1 MTESQRLVSYAQHG
15 EDVVLARALGGAP
28 GYYVD
33 VGAGSPDRASVTR
46 HFFEA
51 GWTGIHVEPR
61 PALAAELKLARPGDV
76 VVAAALADASGSV
89 TLFTVEEDGDLS
101 TIDDGHAQELREQ
114 GLTVIAFEVPVT
126 TLDCV
131 LADAA
136 PERIDFLKIDVEG
149 AEAAVLRGVDLTRWA
164 PRVLVVEAT
173 RPNSLEATY
182 EGWEPR
188 VLSQG
193 YAFASTDGLNRFYV
207 RADLQAELGP
217 LLVPANPT
225 DHYVPAGVLLLEQ
238 EVDRLRSYVTHLEV
252 ELEAKSHRLQGIEA
266 AIPKAVPQPPRTWK
280 GQAATDL
287 PPRRVAVLG
296 TPRTG
301 NTWLGEMLAHVSGTS
316 CLALHHPADIEWDAL
331 PDRLVLQLHWH
342 PTVHL
347 RRLLRRHHVD
357 VVSIARHPLD
367 VLLSVLQFAQREP
380 NTGEWLHGEGG
391 DERTLVGASPNDEA
405 FLEWAEGPRAAA
417 LLSVTPQW
425 WREADVL
432 KVTYEGLVEAPEQVL
447 TALSEG
453 LFGPAVD
460 TSTKLEIVRRT
471 ADAVEAKEPQD
482 IHAASGG
489 VHVWRGR
496 TGAWEE
502 FLLSTSVERLV
513 AAHTAVW
520 TDLGY
525 ERPQGGL
532 LDLEQARRAWELA
545 H

>member
-51 GWTGIHVEPR
+51 GWTGIHIEPR

-89 TLFTVEEDGDLS
+89 TLFTVDEDGDLS

-114 GLTVIAFEVPVT
+114 GLTVIASEVPVT

-164 PRVLVVEAT
+164 PRVLVVEST
-173 RPNSLEATY
+173 RPNSSEATY
-182 EGWEPR
+182 ESWEPR

-193 YAFASTDGLNRFYV
+193 YAFACTDGLNRFYV

-252 ELEAKSHRLQGIEA
+252 ELEAKSHRLQDIEVAIAKA
-266 AIPKAVPQPPRTWK
+266 APQPSPTWK

-287 PPRRVAVLG
+287 PPRRIAILG

-301 NTWLGEMLAHVSGTS
+301 STWLGEMLAHVSGTS
-316 CLALHHPADIEWDAL
+316 RLALHHPADIEWDAL
-331 PDRLVLQLHWH
+331 PDRLVLQLPWH

-391 DERTLVGASPNDEA
+391 DERALVGASPNDEA
-405 FLEWAEGPRAAA
+405 FLEWAVGPRAAA

-425 WREADVL
+425 WREEDVL
-432 KVTYEGLVEAPEQVL
+432 KVSYEGLVEAPEQVL

-453 LFGPAVD
+453 LLGEGLDAPA
-460 TSTKLEIVRRT
+460 KLRLAR
-471 ADAVEAKEPQD
+471 ACAAAVEAKQAHHL
-482 IHAASGG
+482 HAASGG
-489 VHVWRGR
+489 VHVWRAR
-496 TGAWEE
+496 PGAWREY
-502 FLLSTSVERLV
+502 LLSTSVDRLV
-513 AAHTAVW
+513 AAYPTVW
-520 TDLGY
+520 SDLGY
-525 ERPQGGL
+525 AQPEGEIFDR
-532 LDLEQARRAWELA
+532 EQAQLAWDLA
-545 H
+545 